1 MTRVLKMA
9 VSLVS
14 TAAEA
19 VGVKGTCSVV
29 SVGRGTCWPTIH
41 ADVSGSSLYSLRT
54 KTRSNLIRLVG
65 ELLSCRHT
73 SCTCLILC
81 RRAGRRHC
89 AFAIVCPMAH
99 STASSPLGFRFKSFS
114 RRRRSSD
121 DRCVGR
127 TGYLPLPFPLLLLF
141 PFPFV
146 LSERKVSLCTRL
158 YQLCTCFR
166 IEIVVPCIS
175 EKSNCVQFSCLGQSH
190 VRY

>member
-99 STASSPLGFRFKSFS
+99 STASSPLGFALNHSAVVDGRPTTDVSVEQGICPCPFLCFYFFLFHLSF
-114 RRRRSSD
+114 
-121 DRCVGR
+121 
-127 TGYLPLPFPLLLLF
+127 PK
-141 PFPFV
+141 
-146 LSERKVSLCTRL
+146 ER
-158 YQLCTCFR
+158 
-166 IEIVVPCIS
+166 
-175 EKSNCVQFSCLGQSH
+175 
-190 VRY
+190 